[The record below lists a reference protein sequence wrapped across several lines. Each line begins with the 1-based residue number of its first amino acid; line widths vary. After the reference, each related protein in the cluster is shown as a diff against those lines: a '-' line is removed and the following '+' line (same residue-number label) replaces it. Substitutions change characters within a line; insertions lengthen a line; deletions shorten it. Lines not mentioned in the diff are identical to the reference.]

1 METTKHNPN
10 DILEGDIDPSMDED
24 VPLDDTLEKMMNKHR
39 SKVPKNYPISNVIGN
54 VNEWDLYAMPT
65 KLEPKNVKEALGNES

>member
-1 METTKHNPN
+1 METKKHNPN

-39 SKVPKNYPISNVIGN
+39 SK
-54 VNEWDLYAMPT
+54 
-65 KLEPKNVKEALGNES
+65 LEPKNVKEALGNES